1 MLFTA
6 TGFYAVCG
14 ILSMV
19 GAVAGP
25 FLLYNL
31 IAKAAEHRPAAAECG
46 ALAVFGLAFC
56 LWLLTVFGSLP
67 AA

>member
-1 MLFTA
+1 MLFT
-6 TGFYAVCG
+6 VCG
-14 ILSMV
+14 LLSIL
-19 GAVAGP
+19 GAAAGP

-31 IAKAAEHRPAAAECG
+31 IAKAVEHRSALGECA

-56 LWLLTVFGSLP
+56 LWLLSVFSGLP